1 VPRERIT
8 ACLIVQDEQQHLPTA
23 LASVAFCDEIVV
35 VDGGSSDGTV
45 EIARAAGARVIEN
58 PWPGYSVQR
67 NVALD
72 AASSEWVI
80 EVDADERISPQLA
93 ASIQALLAA
102 PPPGVALALCP
113 LRHHFLGGVLGPSAK
128 YPAYRSR
135 IFRPGAYRH
144 DERRKVHEGV
154 EPRERPVVLEGDL
167 EHELASGLGEA
178 LRDMYSYARL
188 ESRHVTPPAARGY
201 VTGILVR
208 PLAKLVYRT
217 VVDRGWSDGWRGM
230 LKIALD
236 VVSDALV
243 WALVLVRTQP
253 EAVSSSGRA
262 PAAVA
267 PRGAP
272 GAGDGGWPQSNGAPP
287 EHFGR
292 RRVGQPKILAL
303 AARGRPARDARDWLC
318 ALRERGLDV
327 VLVTDDA
334 AIDSDIPLCTVT
346 RFRPLAVMRA
356 IDLETQVRELDAL
369 VAFGRRARLVRRLLP
384 PTLRPEADLQHSV
397 ELAQQLI
404 TPPAAR

>member
-1 VPRERIT
+1 MPRERIT
-8 ACLIVQDEQQHLPTA
+8 ACLIVQNEQEHLPAA
-23 LASVAFCDEIVV
+23 LDSVAFCDEVVV
-35 VDGGSSDGTV
+35 VDGGSSDRTV

-58 PWPGYSVQR
+58 PWPGYAKQR

-72 AASSEWVI
+72 AAGGDWII
-80 EVDADERISPQLA
+80 EVDADERVSPRLR
-93 ASIQALLAA
+93 ASLEEMLAA
-102 PPPGVALALCP
+102 PPSGVALALCP
-113 LRHHFLGGVLGPSAK
+113 LRHRFLGRLIGLSAK

-144 DERRKVHEGV
+144 DERREVHEGV

-167 EHELASGLGEA
+167 EHELAHGLGEA
-178 LRDMYSYARL
+178 LSDMLAYARL

-208 PLAKLVYRT
+208 PLAKLLYRT
-217 VVDRGWSDGWRGM
+217 VVDQGWRDGWRGI

-243 WALVLVRTQP
+243 WVLVLM
-253 EAVSSSGRA
+253 
-262 PAAVA
+262 A
-267 PRGAP
+267 PRPAVEA
-272 GAGDGGWPQSNGAPP
+272 AGVMEPAGGEGTWPHANGAPP

-292 RRVGQPKILAL
+292 RRVGQPKVLAL
-303 AARGRPARDARDWLC
+303 AAGGRSARAARDWLC
-318 ALRERGLDV
+318 ALQARGIDV

-334 AIDSDIPLCTVT
+334 AVDGDIPLCPVA

-369 VAFGRRARLVRRLLP
+369 VPFGPRARLMRRLLP
-384 PTLRPEADLQHSV
+384 PTLRPEVPGLSPEADLAHSV
-397 ELAQQLI
+397 ELAQQ
-404 TPPAAR
+404 R